1 MKRYL
6 HFTDG
11 RKLELAN
18 IYAIATNY
26 RKHANEMG
34 SKIPEQPVV
43 FLKPTS
49 AYITNGDKILL
60 PQFSENVHY
69 EIELVVVIGK
79 DGFNISEEEVP
90 NYIAGFAVGIDVTLR
105 DIQAVAKQS
114 GKPWGIA
121 KGFFTSA
128 PISSVVPISEF
139 DGKIP
144 YFDLVLKVNGRV
156 CQKGNTSAMERSVA
170 QLVSFISKV
179 FSLNVGDCIFTGT
192 PEGVGKISNGD
203 EIVAELS
210 NYVSLKVFAEKL
222 NNDIY

>member
-1 MKRYL
+1 MKKYL

-26 RKHANEMG
+26 RKHANEMK
-34 SKIPEQPVV
+34 SEIPSQPVI

-69 EIELVVVIGK
+69 EVELVVVIGK

-139 DGKIP
+139 AGEIP
-144 YFDLVLKVNGRV
+144 YFDLVLKVNGQI
-156 CQKGNTSAMERSVA
+156 CQKGNTSEMERSVT

-179 FSLNVGDCIFTGT
+179 FSLNAGDCIFTGT
-192 PEGVGKISNGD
+192 PEGVGKINNGD

-222 NNDIY
+222 NNDKH

>member
-1 MKRYL
+1 MKKYL
-6 HFTDG
+6 YFTDG

-49 AYITNGDKILL
+49 AYVTSGDKILL
-60 PQFSENVHY
+60 PEFSENIHY
-69 EIELVVVIGK
+69 EVELVVVIGK
-79 DGFNISEEEVP
+79 DGFNIPEEEAA

-121 KGFFTSA
+121 KGFLTSA
-128 PISSVVPISEF
+128 PISSIVPISEF
-139 DGKIP
+139 GGKIP
-144 YFDLVLKVNGRV
+144 YFDLALKINGQV
-156 CQKGNTSAMERSVA
+156 CQKGNTSAMEHSVA

-192 PEGVGKISNGD
+192 PEGVGKISDGD

-210 NYVSLKVFAEKL
+210 NYTSLKVFAEKI
-222 NNDIY
+222 NNYKY